1 LLVTI
6 IGSISQLFILPT
18 LSSTIGE
25 RKVLSTGL
33 LMEFFNATCLSVA
46 WSPWVPYAMT
56 MLVPGAM
63 FVMPSVRFYRIIV
76 LSNGALYLVLFKYI
90 LNLSIGLWYCV
101 KTSWIQ

>member
-1 LLVTI
+1 
-6 IGSISQLFILPT
+6 
-18 LSSTIGE
+18 
-25 RKVLSTGL
+25 
-33 LMEFFNATCLSVA
+33 
-46 WSPWVPYAMT
+46 MT

>member
-33 LMEFFNATCLSVA
+33 LMEFFNVNIYIFGCFNHDTYFCRGKNFFYVLVMQATCLSVA
-46 WSPWVPYAMT
+46 WSPWV
-56 MLVPGAM
+56 
-63 FVMPSVRFYRIIV
+63 SVLRTINSF
-76 LSNGALYLVLFKYI
+76 
-90 LNLSIGLWYCV
+90 
-101 KTSWIQ
+101 